1 MLMEAAVTGIKDS
14 QQNMRPHLTGL
25 VYKLVTYNHTLTQ
38 LQTQYPDAA
47 AGRGTR
53 VSYGNFSGSSEPGCP
68 SRSRNCP
75 RHDPTHE
82 SGHGRLGQVSM
93 LLARRG
99 PGVHRPVR
107 GAATA
112 SQIPQLP
119 AALLDGK
126 LDAGSRG
133 GGGGREEEEEEEEE
147 KTLRCL
153 RAFTARTNLTDTAE
167 GLNTSSVFHNIS
179 LSTVMRCEGKQKCSL
194 HLRIKTALQLTE
206 SIHGL
211 SVCTI
216 TAGMMMNC
224 RIVSFSRSSRE
235 RMSGLQV
242 EVENDCT
249 DVSPNQQVQV
259 MVKTVPSYC
268 GVIWA
273 GTYDAPQ
280 CISEDLR
287 RNVPECITGRL
298 SYDINPERKEL
309 NISVSDMLEGHNY
322 YLRLCYKDFICFGAG
337 ASALIKKEEPV
348 KRATLQYS
356 RPLPCLCIEGWSAV
370 MDAPRVQVCPFKDRV
385 EELWSGVAF
394 DPLEGTLSWESLCP
408 VTAVVTLCQKSKD
421 GVCMDLPHASQNIT
435 RGKITFTEVDPH
447 PQLCIKFTVGPD
459 SWTRCPFADGR
470 FQAWRVVPQSH
481 EGVKMLSQITAVFSV
496 GACVKSSGLA
506 ECQITRSDTVH
517 VGRNIA
523 VDINLA
529 AEELC
534 NSCIQVKRLD
544 VKFAATVVH
553 CFDQCNELSPL
564 RPVISSRTSLDLTWV
579 IVPAGVCLSAIIIIV
594 LVLHVLLTVS
604 QRRKQKR
611 NGDEKQIDPGLDC
624 VVPALQTHPHRG
636 ILVPDSPQC
645 GNTEK
650 ANLISK

>member
-1 MLMEAAVTGIKDS
+1 MEPSASQRKTQHQITGPGQSRVEDFQCWPVKMILWAALVMSHCCWGL
-14 QQNMRPHLTGL
+14 NGAAAENTGL
-25 VYKLVTYNHTLTQ
+25 ERIEKC
-38 LQTQYPDAA
+38 
-47 AGRGTR
+47 GTR
-53 VSYGNFSGSSEPGCP
+53 C
-68 SRSRNCP
+68 
-75 RHDPTHE
+75 
-82 SGHGRLGQVSM
+82 
-93 LLARRG
+93 
-99 PGVHRPVR
+99 
-107 GAATA
+107 
-112 SQIPQLP
+112 SQGLHC
-119 AALLDGK
+119 
-126 LDAGSRG
+126 
-133 GGGGREEEEEEEEE
+133 
-147 KTLRCL
+147 KTKPDNLFPPPCQDSTEG
-153 RAFTARTNLTDTAE
+153 FT
-167 GLNTSSVFHNIS
+167 TSSVFHNIS
-179 LSTVMRCEGKQKCSL
+179 LSTVMHCVGKQKCSL
-194 HLRIKTALQLTE
+194 HLRIKTTLQLTE

-211 SVCTI
+211 SVCTV

-249 DVSPNQQVQV
+249 DVSPNQQIQV

-298 SYDINPERKEL
+298 SYDVNLERKEL
-309 NISVSDMLEGHNY
+309 NVSVSDMLEGHNY
-322 YLRLCYKDFICFGAG
+322 HLRLCYKDFICFGAG

-348 KRATLQYS
+348 KSVTLQYS

-408 VTAVVTLCQKSKD
+408 VTAVVTLCQKSKA

-435 RGKITFTEVDPH
+435 RGKITFTGVDPH
-447 PQLCIKFTVGPD
+447 PHLCIKFTVGPD

-496 GACVKSSGLA
+496 GVCVKSSGLA

-517 VGRNIA
+517 VEKNKA
-523 VDINLA
+523 VDINL

-544 VKFAATVVH
+544 VKFATTVLH
-553 CFDQCNELSPL
+553 CFDQCNQSSPL
-564 RPVISSRTSLDLTWV
+564 RPVISSQTSLDLTWV
-579 IVPAGVCLSAIIIIV
+579 VVPAGVCLSAIIIII
-594 LVLHVLLTVS
+594 LVLHVLLTVY

-611 NGDEKQIDPGLDC
+611 NGDEKQIDPALDC

-645 GNTEK
+645 GKHRESQPD
-650 ANLISK
+650 L